1 LPSNSKVT
9 IDRGIFY
16 LGLSIYGCYYNIVML
31 ILSNM
36 KKFRDRNPAV
46 RTALII
52 AGTWLGSNAVTGA
65 FLLPEYV
72 EEVHTGRDDSKLQAC
87 ASQYPLSTDRAIVFE
102 ASEIGEGKEGEAYR
116 KAVGEVE
123 EQVAKYNERSARQT
137 NVFIAASVG
146 LMSAP
151 AILQDEIG
159 RANVGLNDVAC
170 SLQGGRVRVLD
181 LPRN

>member
-1 LPSNSKVT
+1 ML
-9 IDRGIFY
+9 Y
-16 LGLSIYGCYYNIVML
+16 LNI
-31 ILSNM
+31 M
-36 KKFRDRNPAV
+36 KRFRDLAPA
-46 RTALII
+46 AK
-52 AGTWLGSNAVTGA
+52 AGLAFVGMSLGMNAVTGA
-65 FLLPEYV
+65 FMLPKYI
-72 EEVHTGRDDSKLQAC
+72 EEVHMRDDSNLQAC
-87 ASQYPLSTDRAIVFE
+87 VNQYPLSTSRAIVFE

-170 SLQGGRVRVLD
+170 SLQDGKVRVLNLSED
-181 LPRN
+181 